1 MACLLRRDDNT
12 IAYISK
18 DNIILLGRTP
28 RPRPKP
34 KPNKRILSVNEI
46 KIILETIEN
55 ISNKILTDD
64 LNPLQK
70 QYYHRRIKDLHS
82 KLSN

>member
-18 DNIILLGRTP
+18 DNIKLLGRTP
-28 RPRPKP
+28 RSRPRPK
-34 KPNKRILSVNEI
+34 KRILSVNEI
-46 KIILETIEN
+46 KIILEDIEN
-55 ISNKILTDD
+55 ISNKILTED

-70 QYYHRRIKDLHS
+70 QYYHRRITDLHS

>member
-1 MACLLRRDDNT
+1 MACLLRRDNNT

-28 RPRPKP
+28 KPRPKP
-34 KPNKRILSVNEI
+34 KKRILSENEI

-55 ISNKILTDD
+55 ISNKILTED

-70 QYYHRRIKDLHS
+70 QYYHRKIQNLHS
-82 KLSN
+82 KLSK